1 MIHTVLDAVYV
12 PLLDSVVMFVV
23 DSMLL
28 TTALLVLTS
37 PLDL

>member
-23 DSMLL
+23 DSILL